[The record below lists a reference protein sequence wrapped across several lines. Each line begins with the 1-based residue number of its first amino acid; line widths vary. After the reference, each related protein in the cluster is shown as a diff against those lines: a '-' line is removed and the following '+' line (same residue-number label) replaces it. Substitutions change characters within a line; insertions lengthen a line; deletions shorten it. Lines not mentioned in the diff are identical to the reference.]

1 MSTENQSD
9 IAERA
14 YQLWDAAGRPDGEA
28 DRFWHNA
35 EHELGA
41 ESIQIESAAVQA
53 EELDKDKATK
63 KSK

>member
-28 DRFWHNA
+28 DRFWHEA

-41 ESIQIESAAVQA
+41 DRIQIEAAPVQA
-53 EELDKDKATK
+53 TEPDKDKATK